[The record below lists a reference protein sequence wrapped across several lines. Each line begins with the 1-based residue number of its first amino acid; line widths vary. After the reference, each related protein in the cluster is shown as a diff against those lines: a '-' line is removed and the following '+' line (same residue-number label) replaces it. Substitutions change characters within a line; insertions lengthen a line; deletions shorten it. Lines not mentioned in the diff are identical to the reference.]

1 MATCRAL
8 VADVEPLSITQQEE
22 VIAEVVRYQD
32 KVAAEFDLGVPIIRV
47 RFDLI
52 GGTVGMYSNK
62 RNERS
67 LRFNS
72 YLFSKFWHENF
83 TNTIPHEV
91 AHYAS
96 DLLFDYRR
104 IRPHGREWQAI
115 MRFFGAEPSRT
126 CEFDLSGI
134 PRRSMRRF
142 NYYCKCDTHQ
152 LSAIRHNRVERG
164 QQRYVCRRCQSELV
178 ALA

>member
-1 MATCRAL
+1 ME
-8 VADVEPLSITQQEE
+8 VAPLNLAQQNDVIEE
-22 VIAEVVRYQD
+22 VARYQ
-32 KVAAEFDLGVPIIRV
+32 KMVATEFSIEVPAIQV

-52 GGTVGMYSNK
+52 GGTVGMYCNK

-67 LRFNS
+67 FRFNS
-72 YLFSKFWHENF
+72 YLFSKFWQENID
-83 TNTIPHEV
+83 NTIPHEV

-126 CEFDLSGI
+126 CQFDLTGI
-134 PRRSMRRF
+134 PKRKMRRF
-142 NYYCKCDTHQ
+142 NYYCRCDTHQ
-152 LSAIRHNRVERG
+152 LSAVRHNRVERG
-164 QQRYVCRRCQSELV
+164 QQRYVCRRCRSELV
-178 ALA
+178 AFTC